1 MDKFWIK
8 IHRKI
13 QDTAIWES
21 DEPFDYRSAWIDLLM
36 EANISNKD
44 IVYQG
49 RVIKVKR
56 GDVYTSIRK
65 LARRWHW
72 SRDKT
77 SRYVN
82 LLEKLGMIKRNDS
95 VKCATLLTLVNYGKY
110 QDKADTDKATN
121 KSTDK
126 DKGKATDK
134 DTDKALLK
142 NIQNTDNKEKREEP
156 ASQSDYEDDDEVEMV
171 EWEGQLVPRW
181 FAEMEDETPEEFR
194 SKKT

>member
-13 QDTAIWES
+13 QETAIWES

-36 EANISNKD
+36 EANTTNKD
-44 IVYQG
+44 IIYQG
-49 RVIKVKR
+49 RVIKVRR

-65 LARRWHW
+65 LAKRWNW
-72 SRDKT
+72 SRDKV
-77 SRYVN
+77 SRYIN

-110 QDKADTDKATN
+110 QDKADTNKSTN
-121 KSTDK
+121 KDTDK
-126 DKGKATDK
+126 DKGKDTDK

-142 NIQNTDNKEKREEP
+142 NIQNTEYKRMTEEDP
-156 ASQSDYEDDDEVEMV
+156 APQTEPEEELSDDEW
-171 EWEGQLVPRW
+171 WEKFCR
-181 FAEMEDETPEEFR
+181 ECDEEEAKAKGA
-194 SKKT
+194 SE